1 MFFTSVPG
9 SHSENTGPVTSD
21 HVKYSQMRNETP
33 LQLWM
38 KSMLEQV

>member
-9 SHSENTGPVTSD
+9 SHSENTGLFTKD

-33 LQLWM
+33 SQL
-38 KSMLEQV
+38 